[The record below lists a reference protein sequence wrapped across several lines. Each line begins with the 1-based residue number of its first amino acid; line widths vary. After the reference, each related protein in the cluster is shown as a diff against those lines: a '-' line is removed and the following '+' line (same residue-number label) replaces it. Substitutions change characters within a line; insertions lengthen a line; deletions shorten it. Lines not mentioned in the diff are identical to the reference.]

1 MSDFPFDSTTDP
13 VETEVSQAL
22 TGYKIALINAHY
34 RNFWHRFLCKLKDEE
49 ALKNERILVI
59 QEKLCLVVV
68 NKSPEHIQALK
79 RISDEQSDAARLKD
93 KFSNLID
100 TSCLSAKSGIDHVK
114 RR

>member
-1 MSDFPFDSTTDP
+1 MSDFSFDCTTDP

-22 TGYKIALINAHY
+22 TGYKMALINAHY

-59 QEKLCLVVV
+59 QEKQCRFVV

-79 RISDEQSDAARLKD
+79 SLIDEQSNAARLQD

-100 TSCLSAKSGIDHVK
+100 TSCQSAKSGIDHVK